1 MAGPLSAEPVAP
13 RPFKL
18 PQSVLVVIHTRESL
32 VLLIERADKPGFWQ
46 SVTGSKDSPEEA
58 VRSTCVREVEEET
71 GIVVGSPAVPA
82 DALRDWQLRNDYEIY
97 PVWRARYAPGVTR
110 NTEHVFGLT
119 VPAHTPVRLNPRE
132 HLRFAWWPWREAAD
146 RCFSPSNAEAILQLP
161 KFLPWP

>member
-82 DALRDWQLRNDYEIY
+82 DALRDWQLRNDYEI
-97 PVWRARYAPGVTR
+97 
-110 NTEHVFGLT
+110 
-119 VPAHTPVRLNPRE
+119 
-132 HLRFAWWPWREAAD
+132 
-146 RCFSPSNAEAILQLP
+146 
-161 KFLPWP
+161 